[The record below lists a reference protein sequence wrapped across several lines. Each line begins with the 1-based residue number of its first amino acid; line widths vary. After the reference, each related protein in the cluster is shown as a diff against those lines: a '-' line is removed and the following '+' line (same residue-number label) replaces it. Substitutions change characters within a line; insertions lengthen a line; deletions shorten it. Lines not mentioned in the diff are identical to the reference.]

1 MPGPLRP
8 APARAAHTGHMTHR
22 LAATIIAV
30 LLAGC
35 GLLPTPA
42 RDALDEGFVRP
53 PAEGL
58 LLGPTAPGPLT
69 GRTIVV
75 DPGHAGLYDRAVSA
89 HPLDMGPAGTRPC
102 YTDGA
107 TAPDGTPEHT
117 LNFDVATRLATHLR
131 DRGATVVL
139 TRGDDASLGPCND
152 DRARLANAHGAD
164 LLVSLHFDG
173 DSADKHGFHLIYAPT
188 MVGGEALT
196 ERSRTV
202 ALALANAL
210 RAGTPLPPA
219 NYKGTPDAPL
229 DPRTNLG
236 VLSLLDTTPGAL
248 VELANLGSPDDWA
261 LVQDPAT
268 LDAAASALAD
278 GVVTALP

>member
-1 MPGPLRP
+1 
-8 APARAAHTGHMTHR
+8 MTHR
-22 LAATIIAV
+22 LAATATTIAV

-35 GLLPTPA
+35 GVLPTA
-42 RDALDEGFVRP
+42 GRGDLEEGFVRP

-58 LLGPTAPGPLT
+58 LLQPTASGPLT

-75 DPGHAGLYDRAVSA
+75 DPGHAGVYDRAVA
-89 HPLDMGPAGTRPC
+89 GHLLDMGPAGSRPC
-102 YTDGA
+102 HTFGA
-107 TAPDGTPEHT
+107 TAPDGTAEHS
-117 LNFDVATRLATHLR
+117 LNFGVASRLAAHLR
-131 DRGATVVL
+131 DRGATVVV
-139 TRGDDASLGPCND
+139 TRADDDSPGPCND

-164 LLVSLHFDG
+164 LLVSVHFDG
-173 DSADKHGFHLIYAPT
+173 DSAGKHGFHLIYAPN

-236 VLSLLDTTPGAL
+236 ALSLLEATPGVL

-261 LVQDPAT
+261 LVRDPAT